1 MGVPLFGELLGR
13 YATLSGH
20 DVAEILEEQSNSQR
34 RFGEIALAHGLCE
47 PQHVWKAWWEQL
59 GDMPPLVDLLTIG
72 IDTQA
77 VKRLPARMARQLN
90 VIPLR
95 AMGNQMVMAASE
107 ASFPRAAGL
116 LPERLNLRIKFV
128 LAQDKQLREAIE
140 ACYPMLVKQ
149 S

>member
-20 DVAEILEEQSNSQR
+20 DVAEILEEQSISQR
-34 RFGEIALAHGLCE
+34 KFGEIALAHGWCE

-59 GDMPPLVDLLTIG
+59 SDTPPQVDLFTIG

-77 VKRLPARMARQLN
+77 VKRLSARTARQWN
-90 VIPLR
+90 VLPVR
-95 AMGNQMVMAASE
+95 ATGNQMVLAACKT
-107 ASFPRAAGL
+107 SFARAAGE
-116 LPERLNLRIKFV
+116 LPRLLNLRIKFV
-128 LAQDKQLREAIE
+128 LAEDKQLREALD
-140 ACYPMLVKQ
+140 ACYP